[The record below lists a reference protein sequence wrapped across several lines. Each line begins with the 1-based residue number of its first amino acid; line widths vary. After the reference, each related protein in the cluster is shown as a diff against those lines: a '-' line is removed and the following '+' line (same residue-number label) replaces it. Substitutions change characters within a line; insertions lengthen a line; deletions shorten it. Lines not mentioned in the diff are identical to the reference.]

1 MPRAFGIASLVLV
14 VAAGCT
20 GNHDLL
26 AVGGDGGASGSGGR
40 ANASGGDAAVVGPV
54 DSGSTGGAPS
64 GPTEPP
70 GPRKLTILHG
80 VIDAP
85 SIDFCFVPVVDGGVG
100 VGTGAPE
107 PAGGLSYGAS
117 FVPALSGIDL
127 VHVGVRPY
135 VVAADPSAL
144 AGLDCAALIA
154 LAAVPPIAAEDA
166 SVGAGLDASTD
177 GAAGVRDAAPP
188 LDAARDAAPS
198 HLRDASTPP
207 SISDASSDADAA
219 DAAPPPIPSIRVS
232 ALPVIPA
239 GTLADERA
247 YVLALGGCI
256 GGIGVVDPSDRSVC
270 GSSYSPAQPTLTPT
284 VVRLSRILTDGR
296 VGLQFLNAT
305 PAVDSAALRV
315 MPSKGSPIPIASGI
329 VPGELRPTTPFA
341 TQTSG
346 ELGALDPAALVQIL
360 PSGTST
366 PGYSEPW
373 AVSFGPAGIGN
384 LVDGADYALV
394 LVGPYPGFT
403 KNKWWNGPLVAIV
416 EAAP

>member
-1 MPRAFGIASLVLV
+1 MPRAFGIAPFVLF

-40 ANASGGDAAVVGPV
+40 ANASGGDAASVAPV

-64 GPTEPP
+64 GPTEPS

-80 VIDAP
+80 VTDAP

-144 AGLDCAALIA
+144 AGFDCAALIA
-154 LAAVPPIAAEDA
+154 LAAAPPVAVEDA
-166 SVGAGLDASTD
+166 SVSSGFDASSD
-177 GAAGVRDAAPP
+177 GAAGPRDAAPP
-188 LDAARDAAPS
+188 RDASRDGAPPNARDAS
-198 HLRDASTPP
+198 PP
-207 SISDASSDADAA
+207 SISDASTDAA

-239 GTLADERA
+239 GALADERA
-247 YVLALGGCI
+247 YLLALGGCI
-256 GGIGVVDPSDRSVC
+256 GGIGVVDPSARSVC
-270 GSSYSPAQPTLTPT
+270 GSSYTPAQPTLTPT
-284 VVRLSRILTDGR
+284 VVRLSRILSDGR

-315 MPSKGSPIPIASGI
+315 MPSKGSPIPIASNI

-366 PGYSEPW
+366 PAYSEPW
-373 AVSFGPAGIGN
+373 STSFGPANIGN

-403 KNKWWNGPLVAIV
+403 KNKWWNAPLVAIV
-416 EAAP
+416 ESAP